1 MSGQIQKPWFIYIAE
16 LAHTHKKKHVS
27 PEAKR
32 KIKVGSLGHLQ
43 RVVLVTSRD
52 YAAMPVAQWVR

>member
-1 MSGQIQKPWFIYIAE
+1 MSGQIQKPWFICIAE
-16 LAHTHKKKHVS
+16 LAQKKKKNVS